1 MHKVVIPILI
11 SLSNYSH
18 NPTQT
23 IHYYSHLR
31 KVRNINNETILQNE
45 IRLGVS
51 DIAVTFRANNFATKM
66 ENRYMKSGLP
76 KGFPDIFGY
85 RKSDKQFFAIE
96 IKTAT
101 GRPSKEQKEILKSF
115 KEQGVLSG
123 IARSVEDARRIICG
137 QQ

>member
-1 MHKVVIPILI
+1 MNMHIKKELIIL
-11 SLSNYSH
+11 ND
-18 NPTQT
+18 
-23 IHYYSHLR
+23 
-31 KVRNINNETILQNE
+31 ETILQNE

-66 ENRYMKSGLP
+66 GDRYMKSGLP